1 MINPTIATETP
12 KNDSKVKEINTSQLD
27 SGLLE
32 LAKNCDTKAIAEL
45 IKNSLQQTDIKVR
58 ATLNKGLLQVV
69 IVSNQV
75 PKQDYSVEAIPKLVQ
90 DWESTLIDKLKVVGM
105 QEIDGSNNSKM
116 IWTQDYELK
125 SNYFN
130 QSEIS
135 NNRNTLIKLA
145 NNGDMSAISKLC
157 YLELCYLEFTQDDLN
172 ISSPKIDITTRI
184 DNDNVLRINIRCYEK
199 LDQNIVVNS
208 IYKGIVDLDFNNIIN
223 IMISMYVSSNMNPTW
238 VRKFTSIQSLQKFCD
253 SRNNN
258 QQPDFPIS
266 SNDDFNS
273 SSQKSNYQTEDP
285 AIKSPENGESIS
297 IYASSNE
304 SIPFRTTSYSN
315 MNSSFIGNR
324 KVVISLVISAI
335 SIILVFG
342 LLFPAFSKK
351 KLIDS
356 QVAKQVLTELQKIN
370 SRLDIGLNLI
380 EYRKEVADLKF
391 TVETFNNDES
401 SKINPTYLISIKK
414 SLQAHIDAVK
424 MWENC
429 DKFYCE
435 IKQGVINSNTNLAIE
450 EVLLRYPFLTN
461 KFLEDTSNRIYKDT
475 VLQHLWSNAKASE
488 DSASIELNR

>member
-1 MINPTIATETP
+1 MVRQLEEPKIADTVISPTIATETP

-69 IVSNQV
+69 IVSSQV
-75 PKQDYSVEAIPKLVQ
+75 PKQDAYVESIPKLVQ

-172 ISSPKIDITTRI
+172 ISSPKIDVITEI
-184 DNDNVLRINIRCYEK
+184 DDLNILRINIRCYEK

-208 IYKGIVDLDFNNIIN
+208 IYKGIVDLDVNNITI

-253 SRNNN
+253 LKSNN
-258 QQPDFPIS
+258 QQYDLPTSSDNDSNSVAKRLSHQTDQSTQTDNMKNNNIARNIFSVLFWLIFLYGLFSYFTIS
-266 SNDDFNS
+266 SVLLSAELVELQRIRSLLIIF
-273 SSQKSNYQTEDP
+273 
-285 AIKSPENGESIS
+285 
-297 IYASSNE
+297 
-304 SIPFRTTSYSN
+304 
-315 MNSSFIGNR
+315 
-324 KVVISLVISAI
+324 ISL
-335 SIILVFG
+335 
-342 LLFPAFSKK
+342 
-351 KLIDS
+351 
-356 QVAKQVLTELQKIN
+356 
-370 SRLDIGLNLI
+370 
-380 EYRKEVADLKF
+380 
-391 TVETFNNDES
+391 
-401 SKINPTYLISIKK
+401 
-414 SLQAHIDAVK
+414 
-424 MWENC
+424 
-429 DKFYCE
+429 
-435 IKQGVINSNTNLAIE
+435 
-450 EVLLRYPFLTN
+450 FLT
-461 KFLEDTSNRIYKDT
+461 FQ
-475 VLQHLWSNAKASE
+475 V
-488 DSASIELNR
+488 ELLARLRK